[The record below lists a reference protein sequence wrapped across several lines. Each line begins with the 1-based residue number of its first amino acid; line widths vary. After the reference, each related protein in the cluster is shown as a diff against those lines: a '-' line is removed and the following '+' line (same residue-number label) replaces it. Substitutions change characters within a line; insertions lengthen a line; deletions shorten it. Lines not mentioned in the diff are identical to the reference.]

1 MLDTQYNFSGRFESG
16 TGTNP
21 EELIAA
27 AHASCF
33 AMALSVGLTQAG
45 NPPERLETSAA
56 VTIDQVEGG
65 FGITKIALTVKGKV
79 PGLDADGFEQAA
91 QGAKENC
98 PVSKALGAV
107 PEITLETSFD
117 G

>member
-1 MLDTQYNFSGRFESG
+1 MTVDRVQLFWFGHVCAHEVLGAGSNEESAG
-16 TGTNP
+16 ST
-21 EELIAA
+21 
-27 AHASCF
+27 
-33 AMALSVGLTQAG
+33 ALTPV
-45 NPPERLETSAA
+45 AA
-56 VTIDQVEGG
+56 VSSLPAGHR
-65 FGITKIALTVKGKV
+65 IALTVRGKV
-79 PGLDADGFEQAA
+79 PGLDADGFAQAA